1 MVEATLSQAEPH
13 KTSSRN
19 GTRKTF
25 TICPTP
31 WLTPKS
37 LHAAVNE
44 QAVIATAVAAG
55 ASILLVCCLLLGFV
69 LLQRRKRSTPL
80 MLEHQVQKDAT
91 EMVAAT

>member
-55 ASILLVCCLLLGFV
+55 AIILLVCCLLLGFNV
-69 LLQRRKRSTPL
+69 LLQRPESAP
-80 MLEHQVQKDAT
+80 HP
-91 EMVAAT
+91 